1 MISDHALI
9 FDTECGVHSPHEN
22 LHPLLDRH
30 GILCNEQ
37 VIPYFDDFC
46 GRVIAAAGETGEIG
60 PHRYWPSENGGVY
73 LALLPWQGNTC
84 FAIHFFE
91 EPAPTAQQALLQQL
105 TPREMEVL
113 YWVADGKDNASIA
126 DILGISPGT
135 ARKHVQ
141 NILAKLL
148 CENRTA
154 AARLYTESWER
165 YRH

>member
-1 MISDHALI
+1 MTSDHALI
-9 FDTECGVHSPHEN
+9 FDTESGLQAPHDN
-22 LHPLLDRH
+22 LHPLLERH
-30 GILCNEQ
+30 GIFRGQQ
-37 VIPYFDDFC
+37 VISYFRDFC
-46 GRVIAAAGETGEIG
+46 DRVIKEARQAGEAG

-73 LALLPWQGNTC
+73 LALLPWQGDTC
-84 FAIHFFE
+84 FAIHFYE
-91 EPAPTAQQALLQQL
+91 EPAPSAQQELLKQL

-113 YWVADGKDNASIA
+113 FWVADGKDNESIA

-141 NILAKLL
+141 NILTKLH

-165 YRH
+165 YKH